1 MNQPAEIEKPATG
14 IKFLKALL
22 LSLPMLLISFMLL
35 SQGQLPRD
43 PLLLISTVVTWLSLN
58 ICFFLM
64 LYTGKTHQY
73 RSALFI
79 IIAFCFIISF
89 MANLIEIR
97 GSLALTQSDVIQS
110 KAPFCH
116 MVIPMTIIPAVFT
129 RTIIFPGSI
138 LEGFAAIS
146 VMLVLWLGAS
156 LSYGRAWCSWTC
168 FFGGLDE
175 FFSRLS
181 SKARIKNIDRR
192 WTYFPYALLLVIVL
206 LSAATL
212 SPTYCEWLCPFK
224 SVTEFEEVTSFKTL
238 VQTIIFVS
246 IFLGAVI
253 ILPIL
258 TRRRIQ
264 CGLFC
269 PFGAFQSFTNKINVY
284 EMRIDREKCR
294 GCRLCLEAC
303 PTFSLDETCLEK
315 GEPRLSCTRCGKCV
329 DLCPSKAI
337 SFHIKCIPDGPDTGK
352 TARVF
357 FLFPAFIFLTAIG
370 GGSVVGALWRILKLI
385 STGSMI

>member
-1 MNQPAEIEKPATG
+1 MKSI
-14 IKFLKALL
+14 KALF
-22 LSLPMLLISFMLL
+22 LSLPMLLISSMLL
-35 SQGQLPRD
+35 IQGQLPQD
-43 PLLLISTVVTWLSLN
+43 PLVLISMVFTWLLLN
-58 ICFFLM
+58 SFFFLM

-79 IIAFCFIISF
+79 TIAFCFIISF
-89 MANLIEIR
+89 MANLIAIR
-97 GSLALTQSDVIQS
+97 GSLMLTKSDVIQA

-146 VMLVLWLGAS
+146 TMLVLWLGAS
-156 LSYGRAWCSWTC
+156 LAYGRAWCSWTC

-181 SKARIKNIDRR
+181 SKTRIKKVDHR

-224 SVTEFEEVTSFKTL
+224 SVTEFEEITSVKIL
-238 VQTIIFVS
+238 VQTIIFTS
-246 IFLGAVI
+246 LFLGTVI

-258 TRRRIQ
+258 TRRRVQ

-269 PFGAFQSFTNKINVY
+269 PFGAFQSFTNKINAY
-284 EMRIDREKCR
+284 EMRIDHEKCR
-294 GCRLCLEAC
+294 ACRLCLEAC
-303 PTFSLDETCLEK
+303 PTFSLDETSFEK

-329 DLCPSKAI
+329 DLCPSQAI
-337 SFHIKCIPDGPDTGK
+337 SFHIKCVPDRPDSGK
-352 TARVF
+352 TARIF
-357 FLFPAFIFLTAIG
+357 FLYPAFIFLTAIG
-370 GGSVVGALWRILKLI
+370 GGSIIGALWRIMKLV